1 MLQRDIGGRDEAE
14 ISGRVDELW
23 LTYDGGSATRA
34 ASCSTDGGG
43 DAVGEDDVDSAPTL
57 VLASCVR
64 VVANCKND
72 RSRMRK
78 GSRTAWK
85 DDDPDLV
92 GDGLKWGEGTEVDSV
107 IVNQSLAPAGTPP
120 EPSGGP
126 RAGLPEVPAR
136 SDLGLA
142 CGCRPPPMPPAPGE
156 VTPNL
161 VDGLGMCPGGHGS
174 VVQCNARRRL
184 AGVVSR

>member
-1 MLQRDIGGRDEAE
+1 
-14 ISGRVDELW
+14 
-23 LTYDGGSATRA
+23 
-34 ASCSTDGGG
+34 
-43 DAVGEDDVDSAPTL
+43 
-57 VLASCVR
+57 
-64 VVANCKND
+64 
-72 RSRMRK
+72 MRK